1 MNLNV
6 TISRDGYW
14 LDWAWEHAVRY
25 LAQEL
30 IHELGKMLGGDVDPQ
45 LVIANQYILQ
55 YLLKPHIQAD
65 GNGPAPMGDGVD
77 AVLRKLAD
85 AEVYRLN
92 GHAQRYSI
100 KAIAA
105 MRSADVPLFF
115 SPRQANLRWLGGDF
129 KHDFIILPPQC
140 SVLNGAPN
148 LYDDLFGTVFG
159 DVVNLDTI
167 RSNRIRII
175 QLVERGIVD
184 RRALKPKCKFAG
196 TWSLSEE
203 EAHLLHEID
212 ALLARPGVAK
222 AITSELHMPV
232 SRIQSVFFDVDIQG
246 ITIATGLFGQDD
258 RPLDDSSGSKQLPPQ
273 NLVEGDETLG
283 PPSDLRLGLLRS
295 HPFIRHLI
303 GTDDPYRSYYALTFL
318 SAELARCQRHLV
330 PYSPFYHF
338 VKEQL
343 AAAMRRALLDE
354 IVPPSGQESNSA

>member
-1 MNLNV
+1 
-6 TISRDGYW
+6 
-14 LDWAWEHAVRY
+14 
-25 LAQEL
+25 
-30 IHELGKMLGGDVDPQ
+30 
-45 LVIANQYILQ
+45 
-55 YLLKPHIQAD
+55 
-65 GNGPAPMGDGVD
+65 
-77 AVLRKLAD
+77 
-85 AEVYRLN
+85 
-92 GHAQRYSI
+92 
-100 KAIAA
+100 
-105 MRSADVPLFF
+105 
-115 SPRQANLRWLGGDF
+115 
-129 KHDFIILPPQC
+129 
-140 SVLNGAPN
+140 
-148 LYDDLFGTVFG
+148 
-159 DVVNLDTI
+159 
-167 RSNRIRII
+167 
-175 QLVERGIVD
+175 
-184 RRALKPKCKFAG
+184 
-196 TWSLSEE
+196 
-203 EAHLLHEID
+203 
-212 ALLARPGVAK
+212 
-222 AITSELHMPV
+222 MPV